1 MPTTNYKKSEELL
14 KNFKNE
20 RIGFMKLQS
29 LIMREIGSDP
39 RTISN
44 TIRLMLDTRLIKDV
58 GESHFKVK

>member
-29 LIMREIGSDP
+29 LIMMEIGSDP